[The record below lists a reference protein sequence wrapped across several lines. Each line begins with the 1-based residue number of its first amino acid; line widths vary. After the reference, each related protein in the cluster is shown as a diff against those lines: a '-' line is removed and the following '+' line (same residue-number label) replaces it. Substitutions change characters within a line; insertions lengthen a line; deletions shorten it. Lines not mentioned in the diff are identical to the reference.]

1 MSADAV
7 TEDQQTATLLESYT
21 EMHEILMPN
30 HTNNLG
36 RALGG
41 VVLHWMDICAA
52 IAARRFARAQV
63 VTASMD
69 HVDFLGAIDV
79 GDVVN
84 VEAFVFETG
93 RTSMDLKV
101 NVYAERPSE
110 GERRRT
116 ASSYFTF
123 VAIEDEEPTE
133 VPDVACPS
141 EHQEE
146 LRERALRRR
155 RERRE
160 QLAADLD

>member
-93 RTSMDLKV
+93 QTSMDLKV

-123 VAIEDEEPTE
+123 VAIGGDQEPTS
-133 VPDVACPS
+133 VPDVVCPT

-146 LRERALRRR
+146 MRERALRRR

-160 QLAADLD
+160 QLAAE